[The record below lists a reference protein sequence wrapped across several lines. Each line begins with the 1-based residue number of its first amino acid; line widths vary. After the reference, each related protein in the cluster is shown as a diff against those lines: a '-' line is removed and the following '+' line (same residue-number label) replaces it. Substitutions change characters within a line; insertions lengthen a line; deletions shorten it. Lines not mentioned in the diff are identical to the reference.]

1 LISVQGI
8 SKFVGKTE
16 IFKDVSFSIQDG
28 ERVGL
33 IGRNGVGK
41 TTLVQILLGEVEPD
55 SGVVSIPRHL
65 VLAGLPQQVV
75 HVSGST
81 VLAYALDISARLRRV
96 QEALI
101 QVQQNLDSEKEP
113 ERCRRLAFQHAHLL
127 EQYEHLG
134 GYDMESRAREIL
146 AGLGFSQ
153 KQLGSPVSA
162 LSGGWAM
169 RLALARLLLSAPDA
183 LLLDEPTNHLD
194 LDSLL
199 WLEEY
204 LLSARQCMIII
215 SHDRAFLN
223 RLVTR
228 ILELERGRLTDF
240 SGNYDYYLEEKARR
254 HEIQLA
260 AFRNQ
265 QQRVQQLERFIARNR
280 YRKDRARQAQ
290 SRLKVMARMELLQ
303 VPAGEIS
310 FEFAFP
316 EPPPCGKRVLEMHD
330 VAKRYDDLTVCEGV
344 DLVMERGDRIAI
356 LGSNGAG
363 KSTLLKMMA
372 GIEPPSE
379 GQIRM
384 GHKVARGYYAQHQM
398 EQLNESLTV
407 MQEASKIAGDLTLTQ
422 VRGLLGAFLF
432 RGDDVEKRVAVLSGG
447 EKARLALCKLLM
459 QRPNLLL
466 LDEPT
471 NHLDIPARDVFEEA
485 LESYNGTICFISH
498 DRHFIDAIATKMV
511 YVRNGAI
518 QLFPGN
524 YSDFQQIWRQR
535 LEADRELSSGN
546 VRLAQHTERSAPTA
560 TRKDQDRKRQ
570 EAEWR
575 NEFHRLKRPMQ
586 IRLEQ
591 LESELEDTQKQL
603 ASYSEKLADPATYQS
618 GADVG
623 ELQREY
629 SRLQRNLQDLTA
641 QWEEQA
647 LTLEDLEQSFW
658 ENRRGAGAAQTTTL
672 C

>member
-1 LISVQGI
+1 LIGVQGI
-8 SKFVGKTE
+8 SKSAGRTE
-16 IFKDVSFSIQDG
+16 IFKDVSFALQDG

-41 TTLVQILLGEVEPD
+41 TTLVKILLGELDSD

-75 HVSGST
+75 RVSGGT
-81 VLAYALDISARLRRV
+81 VFTCALDVSARLRQV

-101 QVQQNLDSEKEP
+101 QVQENLDAEKEP
-113 ERCRRLAFQHAHLL
+113 EQCQRLALRHAHLL

-134 GYDMESRAREIL
+134 GYVLESRAREIL

-153 KQLGSPVSA
+153 KQLDSPVNT

-169 RLALARLLLSAPDA
+169 RLALARLLLSDPDV

-199 WLEEY
+199 WLEVY
-204 LLSARQCMIII
+204 LLSARQSMIVI

-228 ILELERGRLTDF
+228 ILELDKGRLTEF
-240 SGNYDYYLEEKARR
+240 SGNYDAYLEEKARR

-260 AFRNQ
+260 AFKNQ
-265 QQRVQQLERFIARNR
+265 QQRIQHLERFIARNR

-290 SRLKVMARMELLQ
+290 SRLKLMARMEPLQ
-303 VPAGEIS
+303 ALGGEIS
-310 FEFAFP
+310 LQFAFP
-316 EPPPCGKRVLEMHD
+316 QPPHCGKRVLEMHD
-330 VAKRYDDLTVCEGV
+330 VAKRYGDLTVCEGV
-344 DLVMERGDRIAI
+344 NLVVERGERIAI

-372 GIEPPSE
+372 GIEPPSK
-379 GQIRM
+379 GQILM
-384 GHKVARGYYAQHQM
+384 GQKVVLGYYAQHQM

-407 MQEASKIAGDLTLTQ
+407 MQEASLVAGDLTLTQ

-432 RGDDVEKRVAVLSGG
+432 RGDDVEKRVKVLSGG
-447 EKARLALCKLLM
+447 ERARLALCKLLM
-459 QRPNLLL
+459 QRPSLLL

-485 LESYNGTICFISH
+485 LESYNGTVCLISH
-498 DRHFIDAIATKMV
+498 DRHFIDAVATKIV
-511 YVRNGAI
+511 YVRDAAI
-518 QLFPGN
+518 QVFPGN
-524 YSDFQQIWRQR
+524 YGDFQEIWQQR
-535 LEADRELSSGN
+535 LETDREVTSRN
-546 VRLAQHTERSAPTA
+546 ERLAQSVEGSATTA
-560 TRKDQDRKRQ
+560 TRKDQERKRQ
-570 EAEWR
+570 EADWR
-575 NEFHRLKRPMQ
+575 NQFHRLKKPMQ
-586 IRLEQ
+586 LRLDK
-591 LESELEDTQKQL
+591 LETELEDTQKQL
-603 ASYSEKLADPATYQS
+603 ASYSEKLADPETYQS
-618 GADVG
+618 GADIG
-623 ELQREY
+623 DLQREY
-629 SRLQRNLQDLTA
+629 RRLKRNLEDLTA

-647 LTLEDLEQSFW
+647 LELEDLEQGFW
-658 ENRRGAGAAQTTTL
+658 EDRREGGTAQKTRH
-672 C
+672 